1 MSWNNAYERKKFN
14 ARIKREIAEY
24 QAAGMTE
31 EQIAE
36 IVMFDEEQF
45 RNDRRYRMHTQEFC
59 ESDFDDDEGGD
70 NGKSPLYQ
78 KYMEQLTV
86 SIDDEKVRTDRYG
99 WIEDIKNTELYT
111 ALSNMS
117 EERMDLLTSIVFEG
131 KSMTEIAKEKGL
143 SVSAITQRMGTIK
156 KYLKKF
162 SGQPYKTVIFAS
174 YHLKGQ
180 ITPLRTLTTEYPFIR
195 NITCV
200 VCDERT
206 SQAQEVR
213 GDLPGEGAINTIP

>member
-1 MSWNNAYERKKFN
+1 MSWNDGYERKKFN
-14 ARIKREIAEY
+14 ARIKKEIAEY
-24 QAAGMTE
+24 KAAGMTE
-31 EQIAE
+31 EQITA
-36 IVMFDEEQF
+36 IVSLDEDQYRSE
-45 RNDRRYRMHTQEFC
+45 RRYHMHTQEFC

-86 SIDDEKVRTDRYG
+86 SIDGEKVSADRYG

-117 EERMDLLTSIVFEG
+117 EERMDLLTSVVFEG

-156 KYLKKF
+156 KHLKKF
-162 SGQPYKTVIFAS
+162 SGQP
-174 YHLKGQ
+174 
-180 ITPLRTLTTEYPFIR
+180 
-195 NITCV
+195 
-200 VCDERT
+200 
-206 SQAQEVR
+206 
-213 GDLPGEGAINTIP
+213 

>member
-36 IVMFDEEQF
+36 IVLFDEEQF

-70 NGKSPLYQ
+70 NGKSPLYE

-86 SIDDEKVRTDRYG
+86 SIDDEKVSADRYG
-99 WIEDIKNTELYT
+99 WIEDIKKTELYT

-117 EERMDLLTSIVFEG
+117 EERMDLLTSVVFEG
-131 KSMTEIAKEKGL
+131 KSITEIAKEKGL

-162 SGQPYKTVIFAS
+162 RDN
-174 YHLKGQ
+174 LKKRAFS
-180 ITPLRTLTTEYPFIR
+180 LATT
-195 NITCV
+195 
-200 VCDERT
+200 
-206 SQAQEVR
+206 
-213 GDLPGEGAINTIP
+213 